1 MCAIKSVLRTLKP
14 VTMPKGG
21 PRPILEKV
29 YMDSHCVRATN
40 LTMLVEVRYDT
51 GLLSPALFD
60 FKALEEASRFG
71 PQHSFRGVD
80 GNGDTVLQ
88 FESVAVR
95 SSGDPLEFPTIDVSN
110 VEYVCRVPVDELR
123 MALEI
128 CDRFAENERSIRF
141 NLRSILLERIG
152 TQKLLAVACDGHK
165 LITFPLACVT
175 INAPQESTKV
185 SQVLIPAEVRKPLVR
200 VLRTL
205 QGDCVIS
212 WSEDRMVI
220 ESQTTRIVIRT
231 ETDCRYPNWRS
242 VTPKTQAKATVM
254 ITPDG
259 TARVLES
266 FARATKSEKNQNSR
280 VLCTIADGRLTI
292 KGECDSHILDLDI
305 QSVTDGVAR
314 FWLAPHNAAALFNAT
329 DGKLT
334 TITFHGDGEPIEF
347 ECDSVYG
354 LVMTLID
361 CN

>member
-60 FKALEEASRFG
+60 FKALEEASRY
-71 PQHSFRGVD
+71 SFRGVD

-128 CDRFAENERSIRF
+128 CDRFAANERSIRF
-141 NLRSILLERIG
+141 NLRPILLERIG

-165 LITFPLACVT
+165 LACVT